1 MDDDLRT
8 KVTAALAQARQSG
21 KAVRI
26 DGNSKC
32 SLFAWPDGVLRDD
45 TGRDWPLEDALYMLE
60 NIENFREQDG

>member
-1 MDDDLRT
+1 MEELRARID
-8 KVTAALAQARQSG
+8 AALKAAKASG

-45 TGRDWPLEDALYMLE
+45 TGREWPLEDALYMLE

>member
-1 MDDDLRT
+1 VEHLLR
-8 KVTAALAQARQSG
+8 KIEAALAAARESG
-21 KAVRI
+21 AAVRV

-45 TGRDWPLEDALYMLE
+45 TGREWPVEDALYMLE